1 MSALEG
7 GSQYTCGGMWLG
19 QRSLKKVNVYKRLP
33 YLYLGMFF
41 IGGLLEVVFCSTN
54 FYQIYNIGESEKKS
68 DADVSELMKRYEL
81 RQKIKESESEKKSD
95 ADVSEL
101 MKRYELRQ
109 KIKEKATQIS
119 EE

>member
-1 MSALEG
+1 ME
-7 GSQYTCGGMWLG
+7 G
-19 QRSLKKVNVYKRLP
+19 QRSLKKINVYKRLP

-54 FYQIYNIGESEKKS
+54 FYQIYNIGESEKKLEN
-68 DADVSELMKRYEL
+68 DMTYFMERY
-81 RQKIKESESEKKSD
+81 K
-95 ADVSEL
+95 
-101 MKRYELRQ
+101 LRQ